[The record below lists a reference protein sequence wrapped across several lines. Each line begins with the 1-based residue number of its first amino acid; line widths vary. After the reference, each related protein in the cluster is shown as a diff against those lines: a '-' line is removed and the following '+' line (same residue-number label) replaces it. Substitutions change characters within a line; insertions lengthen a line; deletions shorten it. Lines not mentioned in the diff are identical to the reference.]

1 MKAQFLGKS
10 FFFYRLPRLRGP
22 LLLACLLMT
31 LLGSTIPALP
41 GNAAGA
47 KPLPAGM
54 EQGAYLVSKDGR
66 IIMAHNP
73 EALLIPASTWK
84 IATALAALS
93 RFGPDFRFET
103 HFYLAD
109 HDLGHDLYIKG
120 LGDPML
126 ISEEVAEIAVALADQ
141 GLSRIR
147 DLVIDDS
154 YFQLEEAATAGAGD
168 SLNPYDAAN
177 RALAVNF
184 NTINVEIAGDKTVGS
199 AEAQTP
205 LLPVMRAA
213 AAKAGL
219 PPGRHRINLAHEA
232 ETSRRYSG
240 ELFQALLAQQG
251 VEISGRLRSGPTPA
265 NARLYYRHRSSIPLS
280 EVVRAMLLYSNNF
293 IANQLFLACG
303 AQAAGPPATW
313 NKGINALT
321 AFLRERG
328 LPPQSFRVREGSGLS
343 RENRISARAMLRLLD
358 DFAPYAELLPSWRG
372 RLVKS
377 GTLSGVYAY
386 AGYFN
391 HGNRRDPVVL
401 ILNQPQNHRDRLLD
415 YLEQG
420 YRKTE

>member
-1 MKAQFLGKS
+1 MKAQFLCKS
-10 FFFYRLPRLRGP
+10 FFFYRLPRLCGP
-22 LLLACLLMT
+22 LVLACLLT
-31 LLGSTIPALP
+31 LLGSTIPGSAES
-41 GNAAGA
+41 AAEA
-47 KPLPAGM
+47 ESLPAGL
-54 EQGAYLVSKDGR
+54 EQGAYLVSKHGR

-84 IATALAALS
+84 IATALAALT

-109 HDLGHDLYIKG
+109 HDLYIKG

-126 ISEEVAEIAVALADQ
+126 ISEEVEKIAVALAGR
-141 GLSRIR
+141 GLGRIR
-147 DLVIDDS
+147 DLVIDDT
-154 YFQLEEAATAGAGD
+154 YFQLEEAATAGAGN

-184 NTINVEIAGDKTVGS
+184 NTINIEITSDNTVSS

-205 LLPVMRAA
+205 LLPVMRAT

-219 PPGRHRINLAHEA
+219 LSGRHRINLTQEE

-240 ELFQALLAQQG
+240 ELFQALLAKQG
-251 VEISGRLRSGPTPA
+251 VEINGRIRSGPAPA
-265 NARLYYRHRSSIPLS
+265 TARLYYRHRSSFPLR

-303 AQAAGPPATW
+303 AQTAGPPATW
-313 NKGINALT
+313 DKGVNAL
-321 AFLRERG
+321 AVFLQEHG
-328 LPPQSFRVREGSGLS
+328 LPTQSFRVREGSGLS
-343 RENRISARAMLRLLD
+343 RENRISAKAMLRLLD
-358 DFAPYAELLPSWRG
+358 EFAPYAELLPSWRG

-377 GTLSGVYAY
+377 GTLNGVYAY

-391 HGNRRDPVVL
+391 NGTRRDPVVL
-401 ILNQPQNHRDRLLD
+401 ILNQPHNHRDILLD
-415 YLEQG
+415 HLEQG